1 MDANTTQQHG
11 AKEITENSLLN
22 LLVQELFAQQ
32 QDSEE
37 VRNIIQGS
45 EKLQKY
51 MFLVLPHTPPER
63 WTVIKRNG
71 RYAFKLV
78 VDDSEVNPDTPLIM
92 PVTLNPMLEVETS
105 RPNGVVRVKCIQRT
119 YWSKRWHNEHVR
131 MVAQNQAIDR
141 NASLLASYISDPP
154 CREVV
159 VSFDFRVDCPR
170 STTRPELHPH
180 SGSVKNVTVTSQTG
194 LTLGMLLEGALDAPG
209 EFRGKDQYGTIRSQG
224 VTNLRYQ
231 LELLD
236 NPRILV
242 DMPWEF
248 ELVYV
253 LGPQVKVVVPT
264 TEEWAEVR
272 ERGARGK

>member
-1 MDANTTQQHG
+1 
-11 AKEITENSLLN
+11 
-22 LLVQELFAQQ
+22 
-32 QDSEE
+32 
-37 VRNIIQGS
+37 
-45 EKLQKY
+45 
-51 MFLVLPHTPPER
+51 
-63 WTVIKRNG
+63 
-71 RYAFKLV
+71 
-78 VDDSEVNPDTPLIM
+78 
-92 PVTLNPMLEVETS
+92 
-105 RPNGVVRVKCIQRT
+105 
-119 YWSKRWHNEHVR
+119 
-131 MVAQNQAIDR
+131 
-141 NASLLASYISDPP
+141 
-154 CREVV
+154 
-159 VSFDFRVDCPR
+159 
-170 STTRPELHPH
+170 
-180 SGSVKNVTVTSQTG
+180 
-194 LTLGMLLEGALDAPG
+194 MLLEGALDAPG